1 MQAIAQKVAM
11 QAALIGSVSAGSYVL
26 RKFKNTESNEFIR
39 NTKFLKE
46 HSELCYILNGIYLLK
61 NDEIFLIIVLKVEEI
76 LSLVHERKDVWTI
89 NRIITD
95 VLNLANLMKKKAVLT
110 FDQQLVTYAI
120 DYENEYYPNLRN
132 QLDDVLH
139 NMLLDRLSH

>member
-1 MQAIAQKVAM
+1 M
-11 QAALIGSVSAGSYVL
+11 
-26 RKFKNTESNEFIR
+26 
-39 NTKFLKE
+39 
-46 HSELCYILNGIYLLK
+46 
-61 NDEIFLIIVLKVEEI
+61 EEI

>member
-61 NDEIFLIIVLKVEEI
+61 NDEIFLVIVLKVEEI
-76 LSLVHERKDVWTI
+76 LSLVHEKKDVWTI

>member
-1 MQAIAQKVAM
+1 MQAIGQKVAM
-11 QAALIGSVSAGSYVL
+11 QAGLIGSVSAGSYVL

>member
-11 QAALIGSVSAGSYVL
+11 QAALIGSVSVGSYVL

-39 NTKFLKE
+39 NTMFLKE